1 MRLLL
6 AVAAFCLLGCLPAAA
21 RVPPQCTHLG
31 RVACGCTASVIA
43 FGRPVE
49 GLNAVRSWYRFPRTS
64 AHVGAAAIWP
74 GRHVEI
80 VTAVHGD
87 GTVSTTGSV
96 GFARVPV
103 SRLAFVEPSGSPQRE
118 HRRYE
123 DAPRTRYASH
133 RRHRGEIRVAMVEFD
148 GGGSWR

>member
-1 MRLLL
+1 M
-6 AVAAFCLLGCLPAAA
+6 
-21 RVPPQCTHLG
+21 
-31 RVACGCTASVIA
+31 
-43 FGRPVE
+43 E

-96 GFARVPV
+96 GFSRVPV
-103 SRLAFVEPSGSPQRE
+103 SRLAFVEPSNFQVAPRDRYKPRRE
-118 HRRYE
+118 HRDEIRI
-123 DAPRTRYASH
+123 ATH
-133 RRHRGEIRVAMVEFD
+133 RRHHREIRVAMVEFD